1 MNQQDKDK
9 QQLRPSPY
17 FKVGEI
23 VEYAGLIGKVVS
35 TNYHNTHPILV
46 DFNSGEWEAFT
57 KEGCLYGEDVEL
69 FRLEESDKPQ
79 QASNNEQD
87 SRLFT
92 LLKTTLHSEERTLA
106 EIDKALDEPGVISRG
121 IEMEY
126 ENFYNETKA
135 CIRLLRHLISEYQRL
150 EEDTIHVS
158 VGI

>member
-9 QQLRPSPY
+9 QQLRPFQD

-79 QASNNEQD
+79 ASEHTDKQD
-87 SRLFT
+87 SNEAPSLQTFT
-92 LLKTTLHSEERTLA
+92 HIAEWVSKTAQFVDGDWYVGKGFLLNTLTTEEL
-106 EIDKALDEPGVISRG
+106 
-121 IEMEY
+121 
-126 ENFYNETKA
+126 
-135 CIRLLRHLISEYQRL
+135 YQLYIYKGL
-150 EEDTIHVS
+150 EE
-158 VGI
+158 GR

>member
-9 QQLRPSPY
+9 QQLRPSPD

-79 QASNNEQD
+79 QASVEDTNKAPSLQTFTHIAEWIAKTAQFTEGGWYVGSGLLQ
-87 SRLFT
+87 SRLT
-92 LLKTTLHSEERTLA
+92 TEELHLLYLY
-106 EIDKALDEPGVISRG
+106 RG
-121 IEMEY
+121 
-126 ENFYNETKA
+126 
-135 CIRLLRHLISEYQRL
+135 L
-150 EEDTIHVS
+150 EE
-158 VGI
+158 GI